1 MDTDV
6 NLSGTED
13 PRAFAAA
20 ARPLDVRRV
29 RRFWT
34 HTRLALLVVLD
45 AVAALWATSIAS
57 AGRYRLGLAELPA
70 TVAGSG
76 RTVSYDAFSLF
87 TVGVWLVML
96 ASTRAYVG
104 SKRLSLW
111 EQAAAVA
118 RAAVGVVAVLGV
130 VTMFARLQ
138 IARGFVLVSLV
149 ALVLL
154 TVIGRIVVIV
164 VFRLL
169 MRMGIQTDRVLL
181 VGPPSD
187 VAELRDHLRRTSRQV
202 RVVGELVP
210 VGADVDSLCAQI
222 RARCRASG
230 VTSVIATDHAIPAG
244 GSRELAA
251 ALHDQGVTTLVAPG
265 TREVLG
271 PSLHLH
277 AVGDLLLLRVGTGH
291 RALWQRLAKSTLDR
305 LLAVVGLVA
314 LLPLMVAI
322 ALLVRSDGG
331 PAMFRQVRVGRH
343 GRAFRIWKFRTMC
356 PDAEQR
362 LHDEGLYDD
371 YVANGFKLPPDR
383 DPRIT
388 RIGRWL
394 RSTSLDELPQLFN
407 VLGGSMS
414 LVGPRPVIPAELE
427 LYGDLRRAYVSLR
440 PGVTGYWQAN
450 GRSEVGF
457 PERGIIDSY
466 YYDHQSLRLDVRI
479 LARTIGAVIARRGA
493 Q

>member
-1 MDTDV
+1 M
-6 NLSGTED
+6 NLSGIED

-29 RRFWT
+29 RRSWT

-57 AGRYRLGLAELPA
+57 ASRYRLGLAELPA
-70 TVAGSG
+70 TVAGAGSG

-87 TVGVWLVML
+87 TVGVWLAML
-96 ASTRAYVG
+96 GATRTYAG

-130 VTMFARLQ
+130 VTMFARLE

-154 TVIGRIVVIV
+154 TVFGRAALIV

-187 VAELRDHLRRTSRQV
+187 VAELRDHLRRTSREV
-202 RVVGELVP
+202 RVVGELMP
-210 VGADVDSLCAQI
+210 GGADVDSLCAQI
-222 RARCRASG
+222 NARCRASG
-230 VTSVIATDHAIPAG
+230 VTSVIATDHAIPTGA
-244 GSRELAA
+244 SRELAA
-251 ALHDQGVTTLVAPG
+251 SLHDQGVTTLVAPG

-271 PSLHLH
+271 PSLHLF

-291 RALWQRLAKSTLDR
+291 RAPLQRLTKSMLDR
-305 LLAVVGLVA
+305 GLALIGLIIMFPV
-314 LLPLMVAI
+314 MVTI
-322 ALLVRSDGG
+322 AVLVRRDGG
-331 PAMFRQVRVGRH
+331 PAMFRQVRVGRN
-343 GRAFRIWKFRTMC
+343 GRPFRIWKFRTMS

-362 LHDEGLYDD
+362 LHDEGLYER
-371 YVANGFKLPPDR
+371 YVANGFKLPADE

-394 RSTSLDELPQLFN
+394 RSTSLDELPQLVN
-407 VLGGSMS
+407 VLVGSMS
-414 LVGPRPVIPAELE
+414 LVGPRPVVPAELE
-427 LYGDLRRAYVSLR
+427 LYGSLRRAYVSLR
-440 PGVTGYWQAN
+440 PGLTGYWQAN
-450 GRSEVGF
+450 GRSDVGF
-457 PERGIIDSY
+457 PERAVIDSY
-466 YYDHQSLRLDVRI
+466 YYDHQSLRLDLRI
-479 LARTIGAVIARRGA
+479 LARTLGAVITRRGA